1 MRGTAGASGAGA
13 CAARRLRTPVAA
25 AVLAGACALAA
36 CSPRG
41 GGGGDSGPPAD
52 AAQAQIETLFADYL
66 RLHAAKDMTG
76 WQALFLPEA
85 IAVEVERDEAPAV
98 YPIADL
104 ARSIAE
110 YGRTIGS
117 QHETL
122 EQVSI
127 DTHGGAGACAAR
139 YTLYIDGENVQ
150 SGRAFFSLVRRDG
163 LWRIAALVW
172 QVD

>member
-1 MRGTAGASGAGA
+1 MRGAAGAWGGGA
-13 CAARRLRTPVAA
+13 CAGRRLRAAVAA
-25 AVLAGACALAA
+25 AVLVGACALAA
-36 CSPRG
+36 CSPRE
-41 GGGGDSGPPAD
+41 GGGDSGAPAD

-66 RLHAAKDMTG
+66 RLHAAKDMDG

-85 IAVEVERDEAPAV
+85 IAVEVEREGAPAV
-98 YPIADL
+98 YPIAEL

-122 EQVSI
+122 EQVGI
-127 DTHGGAGACAAR
+127 DTHGGAGAYAAR
-139 YTLYIDGENVQ
+139 YTLFIDGQNVQ